1 MCFFSSAVRGGFC
14 CCCFVFLF
22 KKKNFVFFS
31 CQVRNCRGRW
41 LHVVGKTK
49 QKKNASR
56 VPIYKPNSAPPPVP
70 FAFSSSSSSSSSSS
84 CLFVL
89 FFFKYILFIIYLR
102 FVRQHLRCHHRP
114 SFLVFLLRL
123 LLLLLLLLF
132 CLFFFRSFFF
142 FGFFLSVTVDNYESI
157 LYGDGGRRYGWKE
170 KPQLENEKDK
180 KKKKQIFIEK

>member
-1 MCFFSSAVRGGFC
+1 MLLGKQNKRKTPR
-14 CCCFVFLF
+14 VFLF
-22 KKKNFVFFS
+22 IN
-31 CQVRNCRGRW
+31 RTAH
-41 LHVVGKTK
+41 LHLCLL
-49 QKKNASR
+49 
-56 VPIYKPNSAPPPVP
+56 P
-70 FAFSSSSSSSSSSS
+70 FRLLLLLLLLLLV
-84 CLFVL
+84 CLF

-142 FGFFLSVTVDNYESI
+142 GFFLSVTVDNYESI